1 MAQMSMARRRVR
13 RKREDQL
20 HKTSALKKMTEKDA
34 VGQRL
39 DSAALA
45 RQIQNSSSDTAT
57 GATLQARLVVSPVND
72 AQEAE
77 ADQVADAVI
86 ASTSAKPQSQ
96 QSSLQR
102 QADDEKKEPEPVQ
115 ARLQRQAQ
123 PEEEEEVQA
132 KSEQSPSARSA
143 VSSRPVNRF

>member
-20 HKTSALKKMTEKDA
+20 HKTSASKKVTEKDA
-34 VGQRL
+34 AEQRL

-45 RQIQNSSSDTAT
+45 RQIQNSSSDKAS
-57 GATLQARLVVSPVND
+57 GSMLQARLVVSPVND

-86 ASTSAKPQSQ
+86 ASTSAMPQSL

-102 QADDEKKEPEPVQ
+102 QADEEKKEPEQVQ
-115 ARLQRQAQ
+115 AKLQRQAQ

-132 KSEQSPSARSA
+132 KSESGSGARPA
-143 VSSRPVNRF
+143 FSSRPVNRF